1 MQNRK
6 YMEMLFNL
14 QLLNNPGVC
23 TCLDLHVSL
32 CSVHLQTAVFT
43 KSQLSGRAWPGR
55 TKSNR
60 TESLMNDFGWMV
72 QCATAQLGCR
82 NVVGNYHVL
91 WCGKCLP
98 EESIMASAMIITCF
112 SNQTQN
118 MINTRRDPITAH
130 GQEWNWTVDM
140 DVPCSN
146 AKACCLVLAE
156 AGVGLRKLLS
166 PIFAAAGSGAHAEDL
181 DTESRCCWMLKDAS
195 TCFFNMV
202 HPSNPGCHL
211 EPCSTLVKI
220 WSIRRWPDSCSPW
233 QLCNAGHHLLG
244 SRCAC
249 CTAGPLAKK
258 VL

>member
-1 MQNRK
+1 
-6 YMEMLFNL
+6 
-14 QLLNNPGVC
+14 
-23 TCLDLHVSL
+23 
-32 CSVHLQTAVFT
+32 
-43 KSQLSGRAWPGR
+43 
-55 TKSNR
+55 
-60 TESLMNDFGWMV
+60 
-72 QCATAQLGCR
+72 
-82 NVVGNYHVL
+82 
-91 WCGKCLP
+91 
-98 EESIMASAMIITCF
+98 
-112 SNQTQN
+112 
-118 MINTRRDPITAH
+118 
-130 GQEWNWTVDM
+130 M

-202 HPSNPGCHL
+202 HPRNPGCHL

-249 CTAGPLAKK
+249 YTAGPLAKK
-258 VL
+258 FYNVSLQHLYNVYDERVVAVWQTIFQWHKLWNPKMGSWWFLGHLCLPLGSLFTKVPWKTQLQQRYCHYGNRLLRVLFVAVNKVDPLSWCEFP